1 MSQPFLPQGVQ
12 SLDCV
17 EGAMALEEGQG
28 CTELQS
34 FCSECALSPRAEA
47 SSVRLFGAGGFPVR
61 LFGQCL
67 SCSSEFV
74 AVQVGVITAR
84 PLSNVYDPN
93 AELRRY
99 WVHLVGR

>member
-28 CTELQS
+28 CTVLQS

-47 SSVRLFGAGGFPVR
+47 PSVRLFGAGGFPVR

-74 AVQVGVITAR
+74 RATRADLGAR
-84 PLSNVYDPN
+84 SLT
-93 AELRRY
+93 
-99 WVHLVGR
+99 